1 MSPPSNEPRRGPAS
15 GGPRSLPARALLYA
29 HGFMAAVSVLVLV
42 AFLPALGA
50 PRVPVLYSLMYGT
63 IRWQLFQIE
72 LFGVPLLFAVMVFA
86 LTGSARWAVRDALGT
101 SDGYKRLVV
110 WSWIVM
116 LTAWFLALAI
126 VAGGMA

>member
-1 MSPPSNEPRRGPAS
+1 MGSPSNEQHGGPTS
-15 GGPRSLPARALLYA
+15 GGPGSLPARALLYA
-29 HGFMAAVSVLVLV
+29 HGLMAAVSVLVLI

-50 PRVPVLYSLMYGT
+50 PRVPVLYGLMYGT
-63 IRWQLFQIE
+63 IRWKLFEME

-86 LTGSARWAVRDALGT
+86 LTGSARWALRDALRT
-101 SDGYKRLVV
+101 SVGYRRFVV

-116 LTAWFLALAI
+116 LTTWFLVLAI

>member
-1 MSPPSNEPRRGPAS
+1 
-15 GGPRSLPARALLYA
+15 
-29 HGFMAAVSVLVLV
+29 MAAVSVLVLV

-86 LTGSARWAVRDALGT
+86 LTGSARWAVRDALRT
-101 SDGYKRLVV
+101 SAAYKRLVV

-116 LTAWFLALAI
+116 LTAWFLVLAV